1 MSPRRTRA
9 YAPVSMGN
17 VIVGFDVLGLAMRP
31 LDGSLWGDEAIVE
44 DDTGAAPGTPGF
56 EVRGAHAGDLP
67 VAQEQNLAY
76 AAAVQFLRLV
86 RRQGADPGPLAI
98 TLIKNLPIGSGLG
111 SSASSAV
118 ATLVALNTHCG
129 DPLTSA
135 ELLGLAG
142 YAEGLAS
149 GAEHYDNV
157 APALCGGVCLLG
169 SPFDPYGRAADAA
182 PSPEQEREVP
192 WRSAPRCLVQL
203 PWPEELVLVFVTP
216 EYRINTRDARAALPK
231 QVPLAASA
239 EATRRL
245 ALFVA
250 ALYHRDMDLLEESFH
265 DDLVEPARAHLLP
278 GFAEAKRVA
287 LEGGALGCSF
297 SGSGPTTFALAPS
310 LETASA
316 IGEVMRQAFAGAG
329 LQSGVRLARVDD
341 TGART
346 LDAGA

>member
-31 LDGSLWGDEAIVE
+31 LDNALWGDEALVE
-44 DDTGAAPGTPGF
+44 DDPDAPPDEPRFRAEG
-56 EVRGAHAGDLP
+56 
-67 VAQEQNLAY
+67 AY
-76 AAAVQFLRLV
+76 AAALPAAAGDNLAFAAATEFLKLV
-86 RRQGADPGPLAI
+86 RRQGVEPGRLAI
-98 TLIKNLPIGSGLG
+98 TLRKNLPIGSGLG

-142 YAEGLAS
+142 YAESLAS

-182 PSPEQEREVP
+182 PSPELERQVP

-216 EYRINTRDARAALPK
+216 DYRINTRDARAALPK
-231 QVPLAASA
+231 QVPLGASA
-239 EATRRL
+239 EASRRL

-250 ALYHRDMDLLEESFH
+250 ALYHRDLDLLEESFH

-287 LEGGALGCSF
+287 LEAGALGCSF
-297 SGSGPTTFALAPS
+297 SGSGPTTFALAPR
-310 LETASA
+310 LEEAAA
-316 IGEVMRQAFAGAG
+316 IGEAMREAFAGAG
-329 LQSGVRLARVDD
+329 LASSVRLARVDD
-341 TGART
+341 TGARA
-346 LDAGA
+346 LPAGA

>member
-1 MSPRRTRA
+1 
-9 YAPVSMGN
+9 MGN

-44 DDTGAAPGTPGF
+44 DDAGAAPGTPRF
-56 EVRGAHAGDLP
+56 QVRGAHARDLP
-67 VAQEQNLAY
+67 VAHEQNLAY

-86 RRQGADPGPLAI
+86 RRQGGDPGPLAI

-135 ELLGLAG
+135 GTAG
-142 YAEGLAS
+142 GWRAPRAGQRR
-149 GAEHYDNV
+149 GHYDNV

-182 PSPEQEREVP
+182 PSPEQERQAR

-203 PWPEELVLVFVTP
+203 PWPDELVLVFVTP

-287 LEGGALGCSF
+287 LEGGALGFSF
-297 SGSGPTTFALAPS
+297 SGSGPTTFALAPN
-310 LETASA
+310 LEAASA

-329 LQSGVRLARVDD
+329 LRSSVRLARVDD
-341 TGART
+341 TGARA
-346 LDAGA
+346 LDPRD